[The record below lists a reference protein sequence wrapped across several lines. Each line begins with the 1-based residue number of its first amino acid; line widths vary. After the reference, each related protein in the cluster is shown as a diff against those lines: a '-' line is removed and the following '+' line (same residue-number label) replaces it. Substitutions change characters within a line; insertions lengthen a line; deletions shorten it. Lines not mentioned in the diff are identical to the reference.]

1 MKAGN
6 VLPKVLVVLA
16 VLVAVGV
23 AVRLGLR
30 DTVTVAEVRIGK
42 AVDAVPGSIE
52 VFADKDLQALK
63 IEGGGRV
70 ADCRAL
76 DEGHAFKE
84 GDILLQLDV
93 AEIERAFAARTR
105 EYNDAKER
113 SELQRKRNSERVAAE
128 KIVADARRLHELG
141 VVSAEDVKAAERRL
155 DAVLTNLDLNDLSLR
170 KMEEDYKIAREEHEI
185 QLRKMRVRAPS
196 DGMIKGVMVAPDALV
211 SAGATVATFY
221 SNERVVVARI
231 SEEDFA
237 KVRLGCAARVQL
249 LSFAG
254 EHFNA
259 KVIKILPFA
268 DPDTRRYTLHLKVE
282 APLEKLL
289 PNSTGEVTI
298 TVGEHDNVPLVPR
311 QALFNGNWIFV
322 VRDGRLEKREVAL
335 GFKAL
340 NYAEV
345 VKGLQPGDRVVL
357 DNQDLLRDGEAVRVR
372 TRE

>member
-1 MKAGN
+1 VKAGN
-6 VLPKVLVVLA
+6 VLPKILVTLA
-16 VLVAVGV
+16 ILVGAGI
-23 AVRLGLR
+23 ALRLGLR
-30 DTVTVAEVRIGK
+30 DTVTVTEVRRGR

-52 VFADKDLQALK
+52 VFADKDLQALR

-93 AEIERAFAARTR
+93 SEIERGFAAKTR
-105 EYNDAKER
+105 EYSDAKER

-128 KIVADARRLHELG
+128 KVLADARRFHELG

-155 DAVLTNLDLNDLSLR
+155 DAVLTSLDLNDLSMR
-170 KMEEDYKIAREEHEI
+170 KMEEDYKVAREEHEL
-185 QLRKMRVRAPS
+185 QLKKMRVRAPS

-211 SAGATVATFY
+211 APGATVATFY
-221 SNERVVVARI
+221 ANDRVVIARI

-237 KVRLGCAARVQL
+237 KVRLGCNARVQL

-259 KVIKILPFA
+259 KVTKILPFA

-282 APLEKLL
+282 APMEKLL

-298 TVGEHDNVPLVPR
+298 TVGEHDNVPLIPR
-311 QALFNGNWIFV
+311 QALFNGTWVFV
-322 VRDGRLEKREVAL
+322 VRDGRLEKCEVNL

-340 NYAEV
+340 NFAEV
-345 VKGLQPGDRVVL
+345 VKGLQPGDSVVL
-357 DNQDLLRDGEAVRVR
+357 DNQDLLRDGQSVRVR
-372 TRE
+372 SRD